1 MRCGWQGR
9 AICVSVIGG
18 IVAGALLSARAPV
31 RADEPQVEFRE
42 NVEYGSGGGQPL
54 TLHLARPAGL
64 SGPVPAIAFIHGGG
78 WRAGSKDAHIEDI
91 KKTAAQGYVAVSVG
105 YRFAPEHRFPAQIE
119 DCKCAIRWLRA
130 HAGELSID
138 PERIGAIGFS
148 AGAHLSMLLGTMD
161 SADGLEGEGGWADQ
175 SSKVQAVVAYFGPT
189 DFNAEYPALSRP
201 LVEAFLGGTRDE
213 VPEAYRAAS
222 PLTYVSTGDAPIL
235 ILQGTNDVLVPY
247 TQAISM
253 VSALADAKV
262 PGRIE
267 MMLGAGHGWGGTEME
282 RTRQATA
289 DFFDQYLGH
298 REAAP

>member
-1 MRCGWQGR
+1 MRHRWQGR
-9 AICVSVIGG
+9 AIYISVIVG
-18 IVAGALLSARAPV
+18 LLIGSFLAAHAPARAE
-31 RADEPQVEFRE
+31 EPQIEFRE
-42 NVEYGSGGGQPL
+42 NVEYGTGGGQPL
-54 TLHLARPAGL
+54 TLHLARPVEL
-64 SGPVPAIAFIHGGG
+64 SRPVPAIVFIHGGG
-78 WRAGSKDAHIEDI
+78 WRAGSKDGHIEDI
-91 KKTAAQGYVAVSVG
+91 KQAAAEGYVAVSVG

-189 DFNAEYPALSRP
+189 DFNEEYPALSRP

-222 PLTYVSTGDAPIL
+222 PLTYVSPGDAPIL

-247 TQAISM
+247 AQAISM
-253 VSALADAKV
+253 ISALADAKV

-267 MMLGAGHGWGGTEME
+267 IMLGAGHGWGGAELE

-289 DFFDQYLGH
+289 AFFAQYLGQEETA
-298 REAAP
+298 R